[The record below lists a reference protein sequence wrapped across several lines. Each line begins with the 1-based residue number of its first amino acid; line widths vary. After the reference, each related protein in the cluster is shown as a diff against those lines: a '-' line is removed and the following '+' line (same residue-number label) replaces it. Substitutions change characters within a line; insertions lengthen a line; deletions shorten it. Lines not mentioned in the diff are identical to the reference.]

1 MRDHTP
7 KRYTAFLMHG
17 SNWRFKAVEQL
28 DINTVAYRPLK
39 GSSYILLPQKLA
51 NKKVIINMNKI
62 MFMRTRSLSNAS
74 LCKVAYNNDSNQPF
88 PGINEQL

>member
-1 MRDHTP
+1 MTSSDPKGQGRD
-7 KRYTAFLMHG
+7 
-17 SNWRFKAVEQL
+17 L
-28 DINTVAYRPLK
+28 DIFEAVYL
-39 GSSYILLPQKLA
+39 
-51 NKKVIINMNKI
+51 NKI